1 MPDENEPTSPI
12 DPLTIGELLS
22 ISEAADMLGFTADFL
37 RSIARSGRLR
47 AKKSRNTWL
56 TTIASIEEY
65 KTSRSLKNIPKKYR
79 DRSWQDTTK
88 GNSWTYSNSVGNFL
102 RAIAKYDLKEKQ
114 GNWLLCNRS
123 SGFLVVSWQ

>member
-79 DRSWQDTTK
+79 DRS
-88 GNSWTYSNSVGNFL
+88 
-102 RAIAKYDLKEKQ
+102 
-114 GNWLLCNRS
+114 
-123 SGFLVVSWQ
+123 